1 MADKSPGRAPVGRS
15 SREDLVESAVAV
27 YENLVHR
34 VACAH
39 ASEFVGVAVTMS
51 QAKVLYLVQAEPDM
65 RMSDLA
71 RRLAVSL
78 PSMSGVVDRLVDQG
92 MLSRRD
98 DPADRRQALI
108 RVTAAGVG
116 QLELVREL
124 NVRQVRALLAHLEP
138 AELAVVER
146 ALGILVEAATAA
158 APAGTATPSSVAA
171 GRGGPS

>member
-1 MADKSPGRAPVGRS
+1 
-15 SREDLVESAVAV
+15 V
-27 YENLVHR
+27 YESLVHR

-65 RMSDLA
+65 RMSDLS
-71 RRLAVSL
+71 RRLRVSL

-92 MLSRRD
+92 LLSRRD
-98 DPADRRQALI
+98 DPADRRHALV

-124 NVRQVRALLAHLEP
+124 NVRQVRTLLARLGP

-146 ALGILVEAATAA
+146 ALEILVAAATAA
-158 APAGTATPSSVAA
+158 APDGVAA
-171 GRGGPS
+171 PPNVSAGERGPS